1 MSQKLCEDKSSKHDF
16 FVNFVENRNIY
27 QKKNK
32 TSKSGGRLDYCYD
45 AMSFLKLPWLQIE
58 KKSLT

>member
-1 MSQKLCEDKSSKHDF
+1 MSQSLSEDESSKL
-16 FVNFVENRNIY
+16 NFLITVVENRNIH

-45 AMSFLKLPWLQIE
+45 AMSFLKLPWF
-58 KKSLT
+58 TN